1 MGDNTSTRW
10 HVRLGV
16 VVVLVVLAAA
26 AAACA
31 SGSETT
37 ASDSD
42 TTEGTAASDTASTAT
57 TEAEVLSGA
66 DAVVASEERV
76 APWLEGTFRP
86 PPEDGPAAVDGAEIY
101 VVSCGQ
107 LLESCSVLV
116 DGVMEGA
123 DAIGWE
129 ATLVDTGLDFSK
141 AGDAIR
147 QAMAAGADGAI
158 VVGVDCQHF
167 SGALD
172 EANAADF
179 PVVVLNAFDCD
190 VTSNGEQE
198 ARFAAQVDFT
208 PEGGD
213 PEQGARDF
221 SGAKVDWAVVETE
234 GDLKLINLAQ
244 DDLLAIS
251 LLGEGIDAGVARCG
265 SCEVVETVSFNTGD
279 LLDGTLPQKVASA
292 IVAHPEANAI
302 SFPYA
307 AAVGLGIAGLA
318 DAGRDDLLVL
328 GAEGMPSQ
336 YQLLNDGTLDM
347 VMAFPAAWTG
357 WAAVDTLNRVLSDE
371 PTVDEGVGY
380 QLVTA
385 DELDGADDFE
395 GPYDYRAAY
404 EEIWAG

>member
-1 MGDNTSTRW
+1 MGDNASTRW
-10 HVRLGV
+10 RARLGT
-16 VVVLVVLAAA
+16 VVVLVALAAS
-26 AAACA
+26 CA

-37 ASDSD
+37 ASGGDA
-42 TTEGTAASDTASTAT
+42 TGGTAADASATST

-66 DAVVASEERV
+66 EAVAASEERL

-86 PPEDGPAAVDGAEIY
+86 PPEDGPAAVEGAEIY

-123 DAIGWE
+123 DAIGWD

-190 VTSNGEQE
+190 VTSDGEQE

-208 PEGGD
+208 PEGQD

-221 SGAKVDWAVVETE
+221 AGAKVDWAVVETE
-234 GDLKLINLAQ
+234 GDLKAINLAQ

-251 LLGEGIDAGVARCG
+251 LLGEGFDAGVARCG

-328 GAEGMPSQ
+328 GAEGMPTQ
-336 YQLLNDGTLDM
+336 YQLVNDGTLDM
-347 VMAFPAAWTG
+347 VMAFPSDWTG

-385 DELDGADDFE
+385 EELDGATDFE
-395 GPYDYRAAY
+395 GPFDYRAAY

>member
-1 MGDNTSTRW
+1 MGDNASTRW
-10 HVRLGV
+10 RARLGT
-16 VVVLVVLAAA
+16 VVVLVALAAS
-26 AAACA
+26 CA

-37 ASDSD
+37 ASGGDATGD
-42 TTEGTAASDTASTAT
+42 TAADASATST
-57 TEAEVLSGA
+57 TEAEVLSGVE
-66 DAVVASEERV
+66 AVAASEERL

-86 PPEDGPAAVDGAEIY
+86 PPEDGPAAVEGAEIY

-123 DAIGWE
+123 DAIGWD

-190 VTSNGEQE
+190 VTSDGEQE

-221 SGAKVDWAVVETE
+221 AGAKVDWAVVETE
-234 GDLKLINLAQ
+234 GDLKAINLAQ

-251 LLGEGIDAGVARCG
+251 LLGEGFDAGVARCG

-328 GAEGMPSQ
+328 GAEGMPTQ

-347 VMAFPAAWTG
+347 VMAFPSDWTG
-357 WAAVDTLNRVLSDE
+357 WAAVDTLNRVLSGE

-385 DELDGADDFE
+385 EELDGATDFE
-395 GPYDYRAAY
+395 GPFDYRAAY

>member
-1 MGDNTSTRW
+1 MGDNASTRW
-10 HVRLGV
+10 RARLGT
-16 VVVLVVLAAA
+16 VVVLVALAAS
-26 AAACA
+26 CA

-37 ASDSD
+37 ASGGDA
-42 TTEGTAASDTASTAT
+42 TGGTAADASATST

-66 DAVVASEERV
+66 EAVAASEERL

-86 PPEDGPAAVDGAEIY
+86 PPEDGPAAVEGAEIY

-123 DAIGWE
+123 DAIGWD

-190 VTSNGEQE
+190 VTSDGEQE

-221 SGAKVDWAVVETE
+221 AGAKVDWAVVETE
-234 GDLKLINLAQ
+234 GDLKAINLAQ

-251 LLGEGIDAGVARCG
+251 LLGEGFDAGVARCG

-328 GAEGMPSQ
+328 GAEGMPTQ

-347 VMAFPAAWTG
+347 VMAFPSDWTG
-357 WAAVDTLNRVLSDE
+357 WAAVDTLNRVLSGE

-385 DELDGADDFE
+385 EELDGATDFE
-395 GPYDYRAAY
+395 GPFDYRAAY